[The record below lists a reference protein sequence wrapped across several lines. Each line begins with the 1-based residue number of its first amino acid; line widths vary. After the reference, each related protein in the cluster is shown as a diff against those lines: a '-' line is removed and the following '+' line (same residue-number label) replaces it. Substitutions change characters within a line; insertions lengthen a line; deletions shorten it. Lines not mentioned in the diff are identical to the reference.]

1 MNVSQCIAL
10 ANSEINVSS
19 TVSLILCLVTS
30 TICAFSVISN
40 VTIFIALVR
49 SVYTCNGRQTI
60 DKTRSTVTKLIFI
73 SYVSVDIIVAVF
85 LMPMSI
91 LEVVNKG
98 RWTLGSYM
106 CRAKYF
112 ASNIICYLSI
122 IHILTMAVDRYL
134 AVCHPLVYRLFTSR
148 QGYIL
153 IALSWICSVILVVLI
168 QISWSQSCYEVG
180 ETCFVIYDRNVFV
193 IQFILTNIFPFVTVV
208 VLYVLI
214 LKDVRRFHQRT
225 SKYKRNSHP
234 EQTLNDSTANT
245 YVNSFAE
252 TPNTNNAIEP
262 DADNSLNKPSINTI
276 DAPKTAVSVIAF
288 SNNNGTRTSNL
299 QSDVNKN
306 KNPNIKAYRNVGC
319 DKDASNVKETLQ
331 GIIDK
336 MPTLVQA
343 VESSKENY
351 STFNTK
357 LIELSDKMST
367 LQENRDL
374 QDENT
379 ETKYNTRFNEIMAE
393 VQTASD
399 SIQAKNESCF

>member
-1 MNVSQCIAL
+1 MAKRSLKNNIKGKKMLQYLNLLRNPPSKVNLTISRVAAYGTILLSGLAITIAPISAVIIIPL
-10 ANSEINVSS
+10 AAASVGATECVATLHQKYYDKLDALN

-30 TICAFSVISN
+30 TICVFSVISN

-49 SVYTCNGRQTI
+49 SVYKCNGRQTI
-60 DKTRSTVTKLIFI
+60 DTTSSTVTKLIFI

-122 IHILTMAVDRYL
+122 IHILTMAVERYL

-148 QGYIL
+148 HGYIL

-193 IQFILTNIFPFVTVV
+193 IQFILTYIFPFVTVV

-245 YVNSFAE
+245 YVNNYAE

-276 DAPKTAVSVIAF
+276 DAPKTDISVIAF
-288 SNNNGTRTSNL
+288 SNNSGTRTSNL

-306 KNPNIKAYRNVGC
+306 KNPNIKAYRNV
-319 DKDASNVKETLQ
+319 
-331 GIIDK
+331 
-336 MPTLVQA
+336 
-343 VESSKENY
+343 
-351 STFNTK
+351 
-357 LIELSDKMST
+357 
-367 LQENRDL
+367 
-374 QDENT
+374 
-379 ETKYNTRFNEIMAE
+379 
-393 VQTASD
+393 
-399 SIQAKNESCF
+399 